1 MKVAFIQCP
10 AWTTDNPPYAIALI
24 GAALKNAGHEVKC
37 FDLNVKYYNL
47 AKDSGKKHENINQHS
62 WSYQRIE
69 MDWENVENT
78 GQFLSAYRDE
88 IEADIQEIIHYNPS
102 VICFSVHKTSD
113 IISYELTKKIKNT
126 LPGKLIVW
134 GGPNCFRNF
143 KAEAISNRKEIDIIC
158 FGDGEITLPVLLT
171 QIEKHDTEYLNTGGY
186 AFRTK
191 DRGLI
196 NNIHVINQV
205 SLDDIPFADYSLF
218 DKTKYSWIFFPVI
231 ISRGCVNR
239 CVFCVEHINWDKYQ
253 FRSPEK
259 VVDEIEYQK
268 SKHPYAQNFWL
279 TCSMINGNIRQ
290 FEKFCELLIERK
302 LDIHWQT
309 QLTVSKQISF
319 ELLQKMKLSGCN
331 SLNYGLENASDY
343 VLKQMK
349 KNFDIRTARNVFK
362 LTAKAGIP
370 FNLNFIVGF
379 PGETVIRFAENLLF
393 IRQHLIYGI
402 TPVVA
407 TCNLIQNSFMYDN
420 YRQYK
425 IQDPKTMYWK
435 TLGSGNTYRNRLLRQ
450 YFTKQLVDSH
460 LLNVLPAFY
469 QKHGF
474 YTPLPKFLLAK
485 YHLSYIIFL
494 FWLVYVMAVIAG
506 FEFFEFIYNEAIISF
521 YTKIVSMFNRSKL
534 IIYKWIIDLKY
545 KLRLFCSKIVD
556 LPGKSMHYLQYV
568 FSFYKGAKKD
578 YRRRFSQ
585 KDIRS
590 IVYKSEYEYLFRKK
604 FNKSVRK
611 KIYRMPG
618 CENFES
624 LDGKFNRV
632 VDLSV
637 PSEKRTA
644 FFKMLYYID
653 INAVVNDILTM
664 DDKEIEER
672 IKSILN
678 KINS

>member
-24 GAALKNAGHEVKC
+24 GAALKNAGHDVKC
-37 FDLNVKYYNL
+37 FDLNIKYYNL
-47 AKDSGKKHENINQHS
+47 AKDSGKKQGNINQHS
-62 WSYQRIE
+62 WSYQRME

-78 GQFLSAYRDE
+78 EQFLSVYQDE
-88 IEADIQEIIHYNPS
+88 IEADIQEIMHYNPS

-113 IISYELTKKIKNT
+113 IFSYELTKRINKT
-126 LPGKLIVW
+126 LPEKLIVW

-143 KAEAISNRKEIDIIC
+143 KAEAISKRQEIDIIC
-158 FGDGEITLPVLLT
+158 FGDGELTLPVLLT
-171 QIEKHDTEYLNTGGY
+171 QIEERDTEYLNTSGY

-191 DRGLI
+191 DQGLI
-196 NNIHVINQV
+196 NNVHIINQV

-218 DKTKYSWIFFPVI
+218 DKAKYSWIFFPVI

-268 SKHPYAQNFWL
+268 ARHPYAQNFWL

-290 FEKFCELLIERK
+290 FERFCELLIDRK

-319 ELLQKMKLSGCN
+319 ELLKKMKLSGCN
-331 SLNYGLENASDY
+331 SLNYGLENANDY

-349 KNFDIRTARNVFK
+349 KNFDVRTARNAFK
-362 LTAKAGIP
+362 LTAQAGIP

-379 PGETVIRFAENLLF
+379 PGETVFRFAENLLF

-420 YRQYK
+420 YGQYK

-450 YFTKQLVDSH
+450 YFTKQLVESR

-474 YTPLPKFLLAK
+474 YTPLPEFLLVK
-485 YHLSYIIFL
+485 YRLSYIVFL
-494 FWLVYVMAVIAG
+494 FWLIYVMTVIALFG
-506 FEFFEFIYNEAIISF
+506 ILEIIYFEI
-521 YTKIVSMFNRSKL
+521 IVSSYSKVVLLFSRSQL

-545 KLRLFCSKIVD
+545 KLSLFFSKIENFT
-556 LPGKSMHYLQYV
+556 GKSLHDMQYL
-568 FSFYKGAKKD
+568 FSLYKGTKMNY
-578 YRRRFSQ
+578 YRKFSQ
-585 KDIRS
+585 KDIRGV
-590 IVYKSEYEYLFRKK
+590 VYKSEYEYLFKKKFYKSLRKK
-604 FNKSVRK
+604 TN
-611 KIYRMPG
+611 RMPDG
-618 CENFES
+618 ENVES
-624 LDGKFNRV
+624 LNGKFYRAI
-632 VDLSV
+632 DLTV
-637 PSEKRTA
+637 PSEKRMP

-653 INAVVNDILTM
+653 INAIVGDVLTM
-664 DDKEIEER
+664 EDKELEER
-672 IKSILN
+672 VKGVLS